1 MEPELNHTDG
11 LLQIRNLYKVAPG
24 EILLVLFLCY
34 LVNYRHS
41 SAYYQKVYILGLLNF
56 EEIKVSKSTQNRL

>member
-11 LLQIRNLYKVAPG
+11 LLQIRNLYKMAPG
-24 EILLVLFLCY
+24 EIFLVLFLCY

-41 SAYYQKVYILGLLNF
+41 SAYYQKVYILIHLNF
-56 EEIKVSKSTQNRL
+56 E